1 MKKNATLLIILI
13 VISIVILS
21 GCNEKSSEVNLKSR
35 FVGSW
40 QPDEALMGSL
50 NYSEIWTFYA
60 NNTVKRVVY
69 SEINNSEIDKEEYSV
84 IYYDWENNNSEL
96 YVIPPDHPSE
106 QFNGNYEFNNDY
118 TSFSWVI
125 KKYVKPSVG
134 DIINYTN
141 VTFNK
146 I

>member
-1 MKKNATLLIILI
+1 MKKNATLLIILL
-13 VISIVILS
+13 VISIVTLS
-21 GCNEKSSEVNLKSR
+21 GCNEKSSEENLKGR

-40 QPDEALMGSL
+40 QPDKVLMGDS
-50 NYSEIWTFYA
+50 NHPEIWTFYA
-60 NNTVKRVVY
+60 NNTVKVAVY
-69 SEINNSEIDKEEYSV
+69 SEINKEENRTY
-84 IYYDWENNNSEL
+84 YYDWENNNNSEL

-106 QFNGNYEFNNDY
+106 QFNGSYEFNNDY

-125 KKYVKPSVG
+125 KKYVKEDVK